1 MKACSLPLDTLLF
14 DEDAMKINVSY
25 SVEKRNS
32 YGGTSTSSV
41 EDQIKSAK
49 KYLNSK

>member
-1 MKACSLPLDTLLF
+1 
-14 DEDAMKINVSY
+14 MKIDVNY

-32 YGGTSTSSV
+32 YGGTSRSSV
-41 EDQIKSAK
+41 ENQIESAK